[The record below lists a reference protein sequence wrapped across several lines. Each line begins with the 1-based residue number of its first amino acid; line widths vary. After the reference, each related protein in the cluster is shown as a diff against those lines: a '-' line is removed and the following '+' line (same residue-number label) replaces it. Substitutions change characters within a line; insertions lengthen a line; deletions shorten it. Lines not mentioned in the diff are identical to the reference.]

1 MFVCYTFLLIKDRSI
16 CGISTAIPGCV
27 AKKVAAFLA
36 IPGCG
41 AGSVLLKFMFAFDYL
56 KQLWLQS
63 YENISN
69 NDIFFEEICHR

>member
-1 MFVCYTFLLIKDRSI
+1 MWHIDRHSGLRGQKS
-16 CGISTAIPGCV
+16 CG
-27 AKKVAAFLA
+27 FLA

-56 KQLWLQS
+56 KQFWLQS

-69 NDIFFEEICHR
+69 NDIFFEEISIVK